1 MTLFDL
7 GRVVLARFVRILMV
21 VSLLVTQTAVAV
33 ASFDIAPSEHA
44 CHQEQSRC
52 NPDVRCC
59 QHAALSAIDVP
70 HVQSMQSPKVEW
82 HFVLPWP
89 EFTQSV
95 PTPPPKS
102 MR

>member
-1 MTLFDL
+1 MSLFNL
-7 GRVVLARFVRILMV
+7 GRVVLARLVRILMV
-21 VSLLVTQTAVAV
+21 VGLLVTQTAGAV
-33 ASFDIAPSEHA
+33 ASVDIAPSEHA

-52 NPDVRCC
+52 HSDVRCC
-59 QHAALSAIDVP
+59 QHAALNAIYLPIVLGI
-70 HVQSMQSPKVEW
+70 QSPKVEW
-82 HFVLPWP
+82 HFALPWP